1 MSDEEREPIIRR
13 ILVALDASP
22 HSLAAL
28 EAAVALAAD
37 VDAELVGLFVEDA
50 ELLRLAALPF
60 VREFGL
66 YSATSRPVDALEM
79 EHQLRARAHR
89 AEQAL
94 AVMAGRAHVR
104 WSFRVVRGAIAAE
117 LLAAAAEADLISLG
131 RVGWSMA
138 GRRRVGSTTRAVLT
152 QASGPALVVHQGVR
166 LQPPFV
172 AVYDG
177 SALAGKALTIASRLA
192 QGKDGELLVLVASDD
207 PGEAEWLRARAAE
220 WLQARGVPAR
230 FRPLTEK
237 AVPGLLHLLRA
248 ERCGTL
254 ILPAES
260 ALLHDEALAELVEE
274 LDFAVLLIR

>member
-94 AVMAGRAHVR
+94 AAMAERAHVR
-104 WSFRVVRGAIAAE
+104 WSFRIVRGTIAAE

-131 RVGWSMA
+131 RVGWSVA
-138 GRRRVGSTTRAVLT
+138 GRRRVGSTARAVLT

-192 QGKDGELLVLVASDD
+192 QGKDGELLVLAASDD
-207 PGEAEWLRARAAE
+207 PDEAEWLRARAAE
-220 WLQARGVPAR
+220 WLQARGVQAR
-230 FRPLTEK
+230 FRPLTET
-237 AVPGLLHLLRA
+237 AVSGLLRLLRA
-248 ERCGTL
+248 ECCGTL